1 VPPREPSAYRLA
13 KLVKRARRQTTNAL
27 RERLEPLGTSLPVIQ
42 IMKRIVEEGALS
54 QLDLARKI
62 EVEPSALCRIVIEL
76 EARRLVLR
84 TRDPQDNRR
93 VLVKATPA
101 GEALLG
107 RAQPHMR
114 AGLETMASRLTR
126 AERTELCRLLEKLV
140 AGDV

>member
-13 KLVKRARRQTTNAL
+13 KLVKRARRQMTNAL
-27 RERLEPLGTSLPVIQ
+27 RERLEPMGTSLPVIQ
-42 IMKRIVEEGALS
+42 IMKRVVEEGALN

-62 EVEPSALCRIVIEL
+62 ELEPSALCRIVVEL
-76 EARRLVLR
+76 ESRRLVVR

-93 VLVKATPA
+93 VLVSATPA
-101 GEALLG
+101 GETLL
-107 RAQPHMR
+107 RHAQPHMR

-140 AGDV
+140 AGEV